1 MKGGGLPG
9 GGVGVSAY
17 PFPAKRRWRGL
28 AIAVLGLVI
37 LSMLVP
43 LVFLLGLHNG
53 FHNSGSLSD
62 EQTSARDKVQ
72 DYNQRGRTNAVP
84 QPKQGQS
91 VTVELIERL
100 QPMVPNVNGSHPK
113 ELLKAKMVNKTDTK
127 GSSQAVKQS
136 EDPPWEQHT
145 RNTNL
150 DTNIVKFSSSDTR
163 MAIVQNP
170 DENELSCELRFGSYC
185 LWRREYRVDM
195 KDSMVKTLKDRL
207 FVARAYYPSI
217 AKLPAHDKLSQ
228 EMKQN
233 IQEFERILSEATSD
247 ADLPFQIDRK
257 LQKME
262 TTIARAKSIQV
273 ECINVDKKFRQ
284 LVALTEDEANFHMK
298 QSSFLYQLAV
308 HTIPKSLHCLSMRLT
323 VEYFHSPSLY
333 ENVTSAQRYSNPSLY
348 HFVVF
353 SKNVLASSVVINST
367 VAHFRESRKLV
378 FHVVTDQQNYF
389 TMKLWFSRNTFE
401 EAAVQVLN
409 VEDHKLAI
417 GAKSKH
423 QLSLT
428 EEFRISFQN
437 DLSRVPVQTIYLSM
451 FSYSHYLLPRLFE
464 NLDKVV
470 VLDDDVVVQRD
481 LSPLWAINMKGKVN
495 GAVKNCVAKLGQLN
509 IYLGS
514 HSYNK
519 KSCVW
524 MSGVNIVDL
533 ARWRELNLSETFS
546 GVAAELNADRTLPMA
561 AASRASL
568 LVFQDFVYALDGK
581 WVLSGL
587 GHDYGLGGQ
596 AISEAAVLH
605 YNGNMKP
612 WLELGIPRYRSFWTK
627 FLNREDVLLRDC
639 NVIP

>member
-62 EQTSARDKVQ
+62 EQTSVRDKVQ
-72 DYNQRGRTNAVP
+72 DYNQPGKTNAVP

-91 VTVELIERL
+91 VNVELIERL
-100 QPMVPNVNGSHPK
+100 QPMAPKVNGSHPK
-113 ELLKAKMVNKTDTK
+113 ELLKAKMANTTDSK

-163 MAIVQNP
+163 MTIVQNP
-170 DENELSCELRFGSYC
+170 DDNELSCELRFGSYC

-284 LVALTEDEANFHMK
+284 LVDLTGDEANFHMK

-348 HFVVF
+348 HVVVF

-378 FHVVTDQQNYF
+378 FHVLTDQQNYF
-389 TMKLWFSRNTFE
+389 AMKLWFSRNTFE

-423 QLSLT
+423 ELSLT

-437 DLSRVPVQTIYLSM
+437 DLSRVAVQTIYLSM
-451 FSYSHYLLPRLFE
+451 FSYSHYLLPWLFK
-464 NLDKVV
+464 NLNQVI

-495 GAVKNCVAKLGQLN
+495 GAVKNCGAKLGQLS

-533 ARWRELNLSETFS
+533 ARWRELNLSEAFS

-561 AASRASL
+561 VASRASL
-568 LVFQDFVYALDGK
+568 LVFQDLVYALDGT

-587 GHDYGLGGQ
+587 GHDYGLGRQ

-612 WLELGIPRYRSFWTK
+612 WLELGIPRYRSFWIK